1 MRLPNPLAA
10 YRRWQAW
17 CFRRRML
24 MAGIPP
30 DLADDIYD
38 VYCKW
43 GASGAERLAFQ
54 RLAAQCYSDLQ
65 ALDGG
70 LN

>member
-1 MRLPNPLAA
+1 MRLPSPLAA
-10 YRRWQAW
+10 YRRWR
-17 CFRRRML
+17 FRQRL
-24 MAGIPP
+24 AMAGIPP
-30 DLADDIYD
+30 DLASDIYE

-43 GASGAERLAFQ
+43 RWGTSEAERLAFQ
-54 RLAAQCYSDLQ
+54 RLAAQCYSNLQ